1 MFLTQ
6 ARLESLDFNEPKIPR
21 IIRALNVNKAHGPD
35 DISIRMIEICDK
47 SLLKPLTDLF
57 ENSIESFC
65 YPDNWKKSFI
75 ILVHKKNVKQLV
87 KIYRPIS
94 LLSIFGKIFEKIIFN
109 RIYDFLSKEQLLNL
123 KQSVFRLSDS
133 IRINQLLEITH

>member
-1 MFLTQ
+1 MIFLLTNLHPKKSDSVLPTNHMFLTQ
-6 ARLESLDFNEPKIPR
+6 ARPLSLDFNEPKILR
-21 IIRALNVNKAHGPD
+21 IIRALNVNKAHGSD

-47 SLLKPLTDLF
+47 SLLKPLIDSF

-65 YPDNWKKSFI
+65 YPDNWKKSI
-75 ILVHKKNVKQLV
+75 IYVHKKNVKQLV

-123 KQSVFRLSDS
+123 
-133 IRINQLLEITH
+133 N